1 MVLVLASFCPIRNMS
16 SFCSMDEI
24 LNVWLPPWFAI
35 SNSTMKGNSL
45 RKIITFIK
53 ILSNFTPLKMDVVMC
68 VSHAQHDC
76 L

>member
-53 ILSNFTPLKMDVVMC
+53 IL
-68 VSHAQHDC
+68 
-76 L
+76 